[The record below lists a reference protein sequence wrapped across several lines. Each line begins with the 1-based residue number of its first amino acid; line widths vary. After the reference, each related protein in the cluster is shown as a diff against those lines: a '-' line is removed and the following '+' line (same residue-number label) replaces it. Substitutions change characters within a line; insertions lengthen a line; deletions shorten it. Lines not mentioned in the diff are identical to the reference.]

1 MSYLFFADEITLQIP
16 DMDLEPPVDTLC
28 SNPEAVQELEQ
39 YVLTWQTHIAVV
51 IEEQQHKHP
60 QVSYC
65 CLRVLNS

>member
-1 MSYLFFADEITLQIP
+1 
-16 DMDLEPPVDTLC
+16 MDLEPPVHTLC

-39 YVLTWQTHIAVV
+39 YVMTWQTHIAIV

-65 CLRVLNS
+65 CSCVLNS